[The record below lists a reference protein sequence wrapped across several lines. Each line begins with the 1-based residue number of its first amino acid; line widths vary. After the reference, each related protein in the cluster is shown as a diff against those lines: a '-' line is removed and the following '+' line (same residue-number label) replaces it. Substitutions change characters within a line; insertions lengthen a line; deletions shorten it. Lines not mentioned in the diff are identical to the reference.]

1 MTAIGSPDRIPRVSE
16 RRLDQTRRPSCRGDN
31 KNLTQARRCDC
42 VVRSVLREER
52 NPLAVRR
59 EPRSPSVVRNELGR
73 AAAGDGLYVDATPV
87 SLGTVN
93 EQTVIR
99 REVRIGFVEVA
110 TGQPYRFAGVKGP
123 HPDGEP
129 PISFA
134 IRRVGHQLP
143 TM

>member
-1 MTAIGSPDRIPRVSE
+1 MTAIRSPDRIPRVPE
-16 RRLDQTRRPSCRGDN
+16 GGLDQTRRPSFRGDN
-31 KNLTQARRCDC
+31 EDLSQARRGDC
-42 VVRSVLREER
+42 IIGSVLREEGD
-52 NPLAVRR
+52 PLAVRR
-59 EPRSPSVVRNELGR
+59 EPRSSSVVRNELGR
-73 AAAGDGLYVDATPV
+73 AAAGGGLYVDAAPV
-87 SLGTVN
+87 SLGTVS

-134 IRRVGHQLP
+134 
-143 TM
+143 